1 MVLEGMVPETLWA
14 HHGVRFAY
22 LFGSRARGL
31 ERPDSD
37 VDIACWYQEEDC
49 LKRFQQH
56 CNLQAELEKLFHAPL
71 DLVVLNDARPI
82 LQGEA
87 VLKGRLLYPQPGEEV
102 VRFEASIRLRYED
115 YAYSQRFFTQAL
127 RERLAAG

>member
-1 MVLEGMVPETLWA
+1 MLLERSEFEPLWA
-14 HHGVRFAY
+14 RYGVRFAY
-22 LFGSRARGL
+22 LFGSRAREL

-37 VDIACWYQEEDC
+37 FDIACWYQEEDC
-49 LKRFQQH
+49 LRRFQQH
-56 CNLQAELEKLFHAPL
+56 CDLQAELKTLLGAPL

-87 VLKGRLLYPQPGEEV
+87 VLKGKLLYPQPDEAV
-102 VRFEASIRLRYED
+102 VRFEARIRQRYED